1 MKLSSDIHS
10 TFMLMNVNA
19 ALGLNRGNSGLP
31 YRLLINNGAG
41 SFDLQNLP
49 A

>member
-1 MKLSSDIHS
+1 MKLSSDSHS
-10 TFMLMNVNA
+10 TIMLMNVDA
-19 ALGLNRGNSGLP
+19 ALGLNRGNSGFP
-31 YRLLINNGAG
+31 NQLLINNGAG